1 MIMLVTLATM
11 ESRMVLESHS
21 AGESLDAEDITDLIL
36 FRRSHCS
43 IDGCNAQTSLVPSAS
58 VVTIFSFLSLY
69 YLRLID
75 STIIILFY
83 H

>member
-1 MIMLVTLATM
+1 
-11 ESRMVLESHS
+11 MVLESHS
-21 AGESLDAEDITDLIL
+21 AGESLDSEDITLQATDMIL